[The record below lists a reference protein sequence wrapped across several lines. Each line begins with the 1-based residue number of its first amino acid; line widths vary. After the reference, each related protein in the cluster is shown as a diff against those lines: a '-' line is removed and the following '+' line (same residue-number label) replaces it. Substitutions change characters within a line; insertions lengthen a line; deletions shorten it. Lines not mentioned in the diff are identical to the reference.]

1 MGNSL
6 YISTTESGSGK
17 ALVAL
22 GTIELI
28 LRKATKVS
36 FFRPVIQTTQIES
49 KSGNLLTDRDEDI
62 ELILQHFGLPQTY
75 AESFG
80 LRADLLNDLL
90 GQHQLDRVLSI
101 IIEKF
106 QVLVPNSRCPAQ
118 QSRPRT
124 SRYFKSCSGKLLR
137 RCWWC
142 LGGYSLPL
150 PSSDSETR
158 SSGRSNSTV
167 FSST

>member
-36 FFRPVIQTTQIES
+36 FFRPVIQTTLTES
-49 KSGNLLTDRDEDI
+49 KSENLLADRDEDI
-62 ELILQHFGLPQTY
+62 ELILQHFNLPQTY

-80 LRADLLNDLL
+80 WRSNLLNDLL
-90 GQHQLDRVLSI
+90 GQHQLD
-101 IIEKF
+101 F
-106 QVLVPNSRCPAQ
+106 M
-118 QSRPRT
+118 
-124 SRYFKSCSGKLLR
+124 LR
-137 RCWWC
+137 
-142 LGGYSLPL
+142 
-150 PSSDSETR
+150 
-158 SSGRSNSTV
+158 
-167 FSST
+167 

>member
-36 FFRPVIQTTQIES
+36 FFRPVIQTTQ
-49 KSGNLLTDRDEDI
+49 TDRDKDI
-62 ELILQHFGLPQTY
+62 ELILQHFNLPQTY

-80 LRADLLNDLL
+80 LRSDLLNDLL
-90 GQHQLDRVLSI
+90 GQH
-101 IIEKF
+101 
-106 QVLVPNSRCPAQ
+106 
-118 QSRPRT
+118 
-124 SRYFKSCSGKLLR
+124 
-137 RCWWC
+137 
-142 LGGYSLPL
+142 
-150 PSSDSETR
+150 
-158 SSGRSNSTV
+158 
-167 FSST
+167 